1 MNLIIFAL
9 ILIALTNIIS
19 LLIQVKSADYT
30 RIITSLRDDI
40 SSLNKEIVVRDEAV
54 TKTQKQL
61 ADAYEMI
68 VTLRKINES
77 LTKESN
83 ERSEV

>member
-19 LLIQVKSADYT
+19 LLIQVKSADYN
-30 RIITSLRDDI
+30 RIITSLREDI
-40 SSLNKEIVVRDEAV
+40 SSLNKEIAVRDEIV

-61 ADAYEMI
+61 ADVCELMI
-68 VTLRKINES
+68 ALRKENET
-77 LTKESN
+77 LKKKE
-83 ERSEV
+83 EEK

>member
-1 MNLIIFAL
+1 MTLIAFAL

-19 LLIQVKSADYT
+19 LLIQVKSADYA

-40 SSLNKEIVVRDEAV
+40 SSLNKEIVVRDEFI

-68 VTLRKINES
+68 ITLRKINKD
-77 LTKESN
+77 LTKESK
-83 ERSEV
+83 EDEE